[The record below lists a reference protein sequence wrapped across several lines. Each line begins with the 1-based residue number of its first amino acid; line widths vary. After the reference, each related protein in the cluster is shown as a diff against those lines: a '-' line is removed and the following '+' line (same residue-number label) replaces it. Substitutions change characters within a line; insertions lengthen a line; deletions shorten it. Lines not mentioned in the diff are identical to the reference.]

1 MNIFINIRFNNAIVD
16 IAKFIQVEAI
26 QYDTK
31 EINFHHQSI

>member
-1 MNIFINIRFNNAIVD
+1 MNDYHAIVD

-31 EINFHHQSI
+31 EINFHHLSI